1 MNIQVIAVPYDSGY
15 RGLRMGRGPL
25 HFIQHGIEDM
35 LVASGNTVQI
45 DQIEAQTPFQIEVKT
60 AFELNRMTAARV
72 HAAQAQGDFPLVLSG
87 NCNASLGTV
96 AGLDPTQLGV
106 AWFDAHGDFNT
117 PETTLS
123 GFFDGMGLSVMAGRC
138 WHAIA
143 STIPGFSPI
152 PEENIIHIGGR
163 DFDDEEK
170 RLFEDSSIGL
180 LPPQQIQQRGIED
193 ALAPLLTGLQRR
205 VERVYVHID
214 LDVLDRAIAPANE
227 FAVFDGLSIEQVE
240 AAIQEIKQKLNLCA
254 VGFASYDPAYDTE
267 NIILQ
272 AAFRLMQT
280 SVRLG

>member
-1 MNIQVIAVPYDSGY
+1 
-15 RGLRMGRGPL
+15 MGRGPL
-25 HFIQHGIEDM
+25 HFIHNGIEDM

-45 DQIEAQTPFQIEVKT
+45 EQIEAQIPFPIEVKT
-60 AFELNRMTAARV
+60 AFELNRMIAVRV
-72 HAAQAQGDFPLVLSG
+72 HAAQLQGDFPLVLSG

-106 AWFDAHGDFNT
+106 VWFDAHGDFNT

-123 GFFDGMGLSVMAGRC
+123 GFFDGMGLAVMAGRC
-138 WHAIA
+138 WRAKA

-152 PEENIIHIGGR
+152 PEQNIIHIGGR

-193 ALAPLLTGLQRR
+193 ALAPLLTRLLRR
-205 VERVYVHID
+205 VQQVYVHID

-240 AAIQEIKQKLNLCA
+240 AAIYEIGQKFKLCA

-280 SVRLG
+280 SVRLV